1 MDKKILIAEDDK
13 FLANAYRIKLEKEG
27 FAISIVENGQE
38 LLDLVTK
45 LKPDIILLDLLMP
58 VMDGFEALEK
68 LKAGENT
75 KKIPI
80 LITSNLGQ
88 QSDLDKGLALGA
100 DDYII
105 KSNISLKEVI
115 EKIKKLIK

>member
-27 FAISIVENGQE
+27 FAINIVENGQE
-38 LLDLVTK
+38 LLDLVSK

-68 LKAGENT
+68 LKAEEST
-75 KKIPI
+75 RKIPV